1 MRQYDARQDRGTRKD
16 AATLRIKEKVAVL
29 EAWHRDGVPECYE
42 WHEEGKPDKTYRC
55 PKNLA
60 EFQKWSDQDLKV
72 EVRIDGEKKTVEGVY
87 KVGAPAMDKPERS
100 GLKKHAL
107 ELLEAFKKK
116 PSDKKELT
124 RLKADKQALDAL
136 TQQLVNETA
145 QLRYKMIE
153 LESSLD
159 IARVTNKNLME
170 RVAMLEAEVR
180 TVRPFAPRLTGNR
193 EGDA

>member
-1 MRQYDARQDRGTRKD
+1 MRQYDARQGREARKD

-29 EAWHRDGVPECYE
+29 EEWHKEGVPENYE
-42 WHEEGKPDKTYRC
+42 WYEEGKPDKKYGC
-55 PKNLA
+55 PKSLA

-72 EVRIDGEKKTVEGVY
+72 EVRLDGEKQTVEGVY

-107 ELLEAFKKK
+107 ELLEAIKKK

-145 QLRYKMIE
+145 QLRYKIIE
-153 LESSLD
+153 LQSGLD
-159 IARVTNKNLME
+159 LAKVTNKNLLVM
-170 RVAMLEAEVR
+170 VAMLEAEVR
-180 TVRPFAPRLTGNR
+180 TVRPFEPRLTGNR
-193 EGDA
+193 GDDV